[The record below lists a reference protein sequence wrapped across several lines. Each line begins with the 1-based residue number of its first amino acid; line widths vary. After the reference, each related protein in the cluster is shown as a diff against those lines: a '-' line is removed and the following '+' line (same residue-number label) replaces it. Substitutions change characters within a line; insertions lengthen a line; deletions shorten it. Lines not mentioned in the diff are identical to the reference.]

1 MASSLSKG
9 DTSHLADMHA
19 TTSGLKSLVSSMTI
33 LDIEVARRCMGGHGY
48 SAFSGLG
55 RVYAE
60 YLPSATYAPFFT
72 SLESFLM
79 VLLIDSKAII
89 SSLTNKSYAPPSN
102 HSKTYKTSLLLQI
115 HSPLPP
121 PTSVSS
127 PPPQTLPTQT
137 FPTHHGNKTH
147 PSPYPF

>member
-60 YLPSATYAPFFT
+60 YLPSATYAPFFS
-72 SLESFLM
+72 SLDSFLM

-102 HSKTYKTSLLLQI
+102 HSKTSLPLQI

-127 PPPQTLPTQT
+127 PPLQPPQTQT

-147 PSPYPF
+147 PSPYPS